1 MYEIARV
8 TLENEMDLI
17 LAHRRSMK
25 LGELSGLSLSAQTT
39 FATAVSE
46 VARNTI
52 ESGKSGCLILNI
64 EFDNRNKYIVACIK
78 DEQAFNQK
86 SREGLEYAKRLV
98 NKYNILTQDD
108 QTSIELYYYINP
120 AFKID
125 IHKLDEWRS
134 YFRNEP
140 PVTAYEELKRKN
152 EQLQDLSEKLKKS
165 EAQYKTLTNS
175 LPLLIF
181 SLDRQGNIL
190 YANEGLTDFSGESIE
205 SLNRNQWKKMIHPD
219 DYESFSVLIK
229 NDLARATSV
238 VRMQVRLVPRNG
250 EFLWHQVSLSPISNE
265 KDDSLYWIGF
275 MADIHAQKL
284 FEETLKD
291 NYDLKQTQRK
301 LKENQQMLESYI
313 EELNRSNAELQ
324 QFAFVASHDL
334 QEPVRKLLFYSDF
347 LINQFS
353 DVLKG
358 KGLDYLKGIQHS
370 SQRMRILIK
379 DLLIFSQIKK
389 EELKFTS
396 VDLNTVASEAFQ
408 NFEMMIEEKGAKFE
422 VENLPTIESDER
434 MMSQLFENIISNS
447 LKYTK
452 PDGAPIIKISC
463 QKKDDFIELRFQD
476 NGIGF
481 DEKYLP
487 QMFVLFQRLHDRSQ
501 YEGTGLGLAI
511 CKKIVDIHKGT
522 IWANSKEGEGAT
534 FHISL
539 PVESVTG

>member
-25 LGELSGLSLSAQTT
+25 LGELTGLSLSAQTT

-98 NKYNILTQDD
+98 NKYNIFTQDD

-125 IHKLDEWRS
+125 IHKLDEWRR

-238 VRMQVRLVPRNG
+238 VRMQVRLVPGNG

-452 PDGAPIIKISC
+452 PDGVPVIKISC
-463 QKKDDFIELRFQD
+463 QKKDGLIELRFQD

>member
-1 MYEIARV
+1 MNSSRIS
-8 TLENEMDLI
+8 
-17 LAHRRSMK
+17 RRNS
-25 LGELSGLSLSAQTT
+25 
-39 FATAVSE
+39 
-46 VARNTI
+46 
-52 ESGKSGCLILNI
+52 
-64 EFDNRNKYIVACIK
+64 
-78 DEQAFNQK
+78 
-86 SREGLEYAKRLV
+86 
-98 NKYNILTQDD
+98 
-108 QTSIELYYYINP
+108 
-120 AFKID
+120 
-125 IHKLDEWRS
+125 
-134 YFRNEP
+134 
-140 PVTAYEELKRKN
+140 
-152 EQLQDLSEKLKKS
+152 KKS

-284 FEETLKD
+284 FEETLRD